1 MSDFIQLHFL
11 TSYPPSNLNRDDLGR
26 PKTAVFGGTQRLRVS
41 SQSLKRAWRT
51 SQKFTDIVEVPNG
64 KRSRSIE
71 KHLFNA
77 MKEKKVSDEIARD
90 VATKIAAEF
99 RKAERRADDLDD
111 KIRGYCMKAMKKE
124 KIDKKKAKAIADEI
138 VTKFLESDET
148 PAAAGAQ
155 DRDLGKLCIEVMERL
170 GIANEAATKLA
181 TAIVEDQR
189 KSESRAADEDEE
201 PDDGPEKTQLIHFG
215 IGEIHRMNQLVERVA
230 AGEMPSSEDYSKIRE
245 KPIDTVDIA
254 LFGRMLAG
262 RSEEAVEAATQ
273 VAHAISVHKVTV
285 EDDYFTA
292 VDDLNADTGD
302 TGAGHVDATEFAAAV
317 FYHYVC
323 INRSQ
328 LTENLGKN
336 QPLANKAIKALI
348 TACCTIAPT
357 GKQNSFGSHARAS
370 YLLAE
375 MGQQQP
381 RSLSVAFLRAV
392 EGPDILEAAID
403 SLERTRAAM
412 DAAYGQCAAE
422 AVFFSTM
429 GSGKA
434 QQAPEESRGEPDA
447 QKKMPERKNCLLEVL
462 KHLGLEPASNA

>member
-1 MSDFIQLHFL
+1 MSDFVQLHFL

-71 KHLFNA
+71 KHLFNK

-99 RKAERRADDLDD
+99 RKAEKRVDDLDD
-111 KIRGYCMKAMKKE
+111 KIRGYCVKAMKKE
-124 KIDKKKAKAIADEI
+124 KIDKKKAKAIAEEI
-138 VTKFLESDET
+138 VTKFSESDET
-148 PAAAGAQ
+148 PAAAGTQ
-155 DRDLGKLCIEVMERL
+155 DRDLGKLCVEVMERL

-189 KSESRAADEDEE
+189 KSESRASDEDEE

-215 IGEIHRMNQLVERVA
+215 IGELHRMNQLVERVA
-230 AGEMPSSEDYSKIRE
+230 AGEVPSSEDYSKIRE
-245 KPIDTVDIA
+245 KPVDTVDIA

-262 RSEEAVEAATQ
+262 RSEEAVHAATQ
-273 VAHAISVHKVTV
+273 VAHAISVHRVTV

-292 VDDLNADTGD
+292 VDDLNTATGD

-317 FYHYVC
+317 FYQYVC
-323 INRSQ
+323 INRTDLSK
-328 LTENLGKN
+328 NLGDVSA
-336 QPLANKAIKALI
+336 LVNKAIKALI
-348 TACCTIAPT
+348 TACCTVAPT

-392 EGPDILEAAID
+392 EGPDILGSSIIA
-403 SLERTRAAM
+403 LEKARSDM
-412 DAAYGQCAAE
+412 DAVYEKCADQCFSFRAYGDKSE
-422 AVFFSTM
+422 
-429 GSGKA
+429 GSLK
-434 QQAPEESRGEPDA
+434 SV
-447 QKKMPERKNCLLEVL
+447 LEG
-462 KHLGLEPASNA
+462 LGLENALEKASNA